1 MADTGL
7 VTADFMAATVTD
19 TVAMVV
25 TRKAGPL
32 MQQQI
37 LAEIPAEEM
46 EEEVYDYYHG
56 A

>member
-1 MADTGL
+1 MGMADTGL
-7 VTADFMAATVTD
+7 VTAEFTAGMVTVD
-19 TVAMVV
+19 MVA
-25 TRKAGPL
+25 TRKAEPL

-46 EEEVYDYYHG
+46 EEEVNDYYHG

>member
-7 VTADFMAATVTD
+7 VTAEFTVGMVTVGMAVTH
-19 TVAMVV
+19 
-25 TRKAGPL
+25 KAEPL

-37 LAEIPAEEM
+37 LAEIPAEET
-46 EEEVYDYYHG
+46 EEEVNDYYHG